1 MTSFELVELQ
11 FEKRLGVLKA
21 EIESTKYN
29 PTQVRFTFFKYR
41 GYKKD
46 RNKKFFYTLRLKGDV
61 KTDHKT
67 DSNPLRTGQRI
78 I

>member
-1 MTSFELVELQ
+1 M
-11 FEKRLGVLKA
+11 EK
-21 EIESTKYN
+21 TKQN
-29 PTQVRFTFFKYR
+29 VATENE
-41 GYKKD
+41 KD